1 LAKAAGG
8 QIRESG
14 FLGAR
19 SSGKPHWGL
28 LWEARGQRASLW
40 RSRRP
45 LKLAPLGR
53 PIKATA
59 SAAQAPPPP
68 PSGGSK
74 RPPSPGGP
82 PPATPARAQ
91 QHGGVRFCQGTR
103 QPEQNS
109 TAGFAFTERAR
120 WQPEGTRARR
130 RALLDGATSTAR
142 AQQHGGVRFHRAAMA
157 PRQQPEHNSTAA
169 CASAGAAMAARA
181 QQHGGVRFC
190 RAPRQQPE
198 KSSTYRP

>member
-1 LAKAAGG
+1 MW
-8 QIRESG
+8 RRR
-14 FLGAR
+14 R
-19 SSGKPHWGL
+19 S
-28 LWEARGQRASLW
+28 
-40 RSRRP
+40 
-45 LKLAPLGR
+45 LKLAPLGC
-53 PIKATA
+53 PKTTA
-59 SAAQAPPPP
+59 SAAQAPPAP

-82 PPATPARAQ
+82 PPAMPARAQ
-91 QHGGVRFCQGTR
+91 QHNGARFCQGPR

-120 WQPEGTRARR
+120 WQPEGTTARR
-130 RALLDGATSTAR
+130 RALLHGATSTAR
-142 AQQHGGVRFHRAAMA
+142 AQQHGSARFCSCRAAMA

-190 RAPRQQPE
+190 RAPRQPE
-198 KSSTYRP
+198 QISTAGFAFTGRASWAPGHPRSP